1 MVAVGAASRSTQ
13 TLMSV
18 EQSGASSRTP
28 PRGTVCV
35 TSWTPVKVVLALSQE
50 TVANGSRKQR
60 AINAKSDGESQ
71 RRSRSRTVMPVSV
84 GLASSVRKRAG
95 PELSSGCAWIG
106 SARSFGARP
115 LFSAGRLWDHLLV
128 PHSLAFPGHGAEG
141 VVAARDS
148 ARWRRGAALL
158 LSAAAVGLGV
168 AAYRVQVQ
176 NLSPRSWAAAWVAV
190 AWAFVLA
197 GLLAWLRRPANRLGP
212 LMLAGGLALA
222 ARQLRYSHDAAVFT
236 VFFLLGD
243 LGFALVGHSILA
255 YPSGRVSGR
264 FSRLLVKA
272 GYATMIVFPLAV
284 LLLHGQHG
292 GLLGMGPVARRS
304 LLILSD
310 RPHAAELLQKTQTAV
325 FYGVLATLV
334 LGVIAHRLVR
344 ATPRARRMLA
354 PLLLAAVA
362 LVLRAIFENV
372 HTFVTKQP
380 FAFSYLFWWQIAA
393 AFALALAMLVGMLR
407 SRLAHVNVSGLVVEL
422 ERISATPA
430 SVRDALAR
438 ALADPSLELFF
449 WLPEQNAFVD
459 AAGAAVSLPDGSL
472 RRAVTRLE
480 HDGEPLAAIVYDPS
494 LLEEPELVEAAG
506 AAARLALENARLH
519 AQTRAQLQQ
528 VRESR
533 RRIVSAADEERRR
546 IERNLHDGAQQRLLA
561 LALQLSKAQRHLG
574 ELADSDVE
582 RLLAAS
588 VEELQSTVEELRTL
602 ARGLHPTVLTEYGLA
617 TALQALTHKSSV
629 TVTLDVCE
637 ERLPAPVEAA
647 AYFVASEALTNVV
660 KHAHA
665 VSASI
670 TVRRETNR
678 LIVEIGDDGVGGA
691 KASDG
696 SGLQGMADRVE
707 ALDGQLRI
715 RTGAT
720 GTRVTA
726 EIPCAS

>member
-1 MVAVGAASRSTQ
+1 V
-13 TLMSV
+13 
-18 EQSGASSRTP
+18 
-28 PRGTVCV
+28 
-35 TSWTPVKVVLALSQE
+35 
-50 TVANGSRKQR
+50 
-60 AINAKSDGESQ
+60 
-71 RRSRSRTVMPVSV
+71 
-84 GLASSVRKRAG
+84 
-95 PELSSGCAWIG
+95 
-106 SARSFGARP
+106 
-115 LFSAGRLWDHLLV
+115 
-128 PHSLAFPGHGAEG
+128 FPGHGAER

-148 ARWRRGAALL
+148 ARLRRGAAVFF
-158 LSAAAVGLGV
+158 SAAAVGLGV

-255 YPSGRVSGR
+255 YPSGQVHGR
-264 FSRLLVKA
+264 GPRALVKA
-272 GYATMIVFPLAV
+272 GYATMILFPLAV
-284 LLLHGQHG
+284 LLLHGRSG
-292 GLLGMGPVARRS
+292 SLLLMGPVPRRS
-304 LLILSD
+304 LLFLSD
-310 RPHAAELLQKTQTAV
+310 RPHAAELLQKTQTAI

-334 LGVIAHRLVR
+334 LGVIARRFVQ

-362 LVLRAIFENV
+362 LVVRAIFENV

-393 AFALALAMLVGMLR
+393 GLALSLALLAGMLR
-407 SRLAHVNVSGLVVEL
+407 ARLARANVGQLALEL
-422 ERISATPA
+422 DRAPATPQGL
-430 SVRDALAR
+430 RDALAR
-438 ALADPSLELFF
+438 ALADPSLELLY
-449 WLPEQNAFVD
+449 WLPDQSAFVD
-459 AAGAAVSLPDGSL
+459 ANGARASLPEEDP
-472 RRAVTRLE
+472 RRAVTPLE
-480 HDGEPLAAIVYDPS
+480 HDHEPFAAVVHDPS
-494 LLEEPELVEAAG
+494 LLDEPELVASAG
-506 AAARLALENARLH
+506 AVARLALENARLH

-561 LALQLSKAQRHLG
+561 LALELSKAHHHLG
-574 ELADSDVE
+574 DRADPEVE

-588 VEELQSTVEELRTL
+588 VQELQSTVEELRTL

-617 TALQALTHKSSV
+617 AALQALTHKSPIP
-629 TVTLDVCE
+629 VTLDICKD
-637 ERLPAPVEAA
+637 RLPAQVEAA
-647 AYFVASEALTNVV
+647 AYFVVAEALTNVV

-665 VSASI
+665 RGASVNARHEGAKLVLKI
-670 TVRRETNR
+670 S
-678 LIVEIGDDGVGGA
+678 DDGIGGA
-691 KASDG
+691 HATEG

-707 ALDGQLRI
+707 ALGGRLLIQSNP
-715 RTGAT
+715 T
-720 GTRVTA
+720 GTRITA